1 MNIDKIIQFLIVIII
16 FIIII
21 ILLRQAVAEKKEK
34 RIAYYSLE
42 PLKDASIP
50 LIDKIKNKYLIFVQK
65 NRQILLKIDYFK
77 KKSKKYEKYIKYR
90 HRDKISAI
98 DFITNKII
106 IMILFVLLAVIS
118 GIFTTGINIL
128 AIVIDIIVG
137 YYLLDIILKIYYKRQ
152 TKLIENELLRAIIV
166 MNNAFKSGKSTL
178 QALNI
183 AAKELPEPISDE
195 FKKMYLDM
203 KYGLSV
209 DTVFERFAKR
219 VDLEEAVFLSSSLTI
234 LNKTGGNIVEVFSSM
249 GNQFVWIP
257 VSSEADL
264 ERTLFDK
271 KKLNEELKNIS
282 ASPKMV
288 TRVLLVIPIIFILII
303 YILNPSYFAPLFSST
318 LGYMIIITI
327 VLMFIIY
334 VILLNKITKIDV

>member
-1 MNIDKIIQFLIVIII
+1 M
-16 FIIII
+16 
-21 ILLRQAVAEKKEK
+21 
-34 RIAYYSLE
+34 
-42 PLKDASIP
+42 
-50 LIDKIKNKYLIFVQK
+50 YL
-65 NRQILLKIDYFK
+65 
-77 KKSKKYEKYIKYR
+77 YIR
-90 HRDKISAI
+90 
-98 DFITNKII
+98 
-106 IMILFVLLAVIS
+106 
-118 GIFTTGINIL
+118 G
-128 AIVIDIIVG
+128 
-137 YYLLDIILKIYYKRQ
+137 
-152 TKLIENELLRAIIV
+152 
-166 MNNAFKSGKSTL
+166 GKP
-178 QALNI
+178 N
-183 AAKELPEPISDE
+183 E

-234 LNKTGGNIVEVFSSM
+234 LNKTGGNIVEVFSS
-249 GNQFVWIP
+249 I
-257 VSSEADL
+257 

-288 TRVLLVIPIIFILII
+288 TRVLLVIPIIFISII

-318 LGYMIIITI
+318 LGYMIIVTI

>member
-21 ILLRQAVAEKKEK
+21 ILLRKAVAEKKEK

-98 DFITNKII
+98 DFITNK
-106 IMILFVLLAVIS
+106 MILFVLLAVIS

-128 AIVIDIIVG
+128 DIVIDIIVG

-234 LNKTGGNIVEVFSSM
+234 LNKTGGNIVEVFSS
-249 GNQFVWIP
+249 I
-257 VSSEADL
+257 

-288 TRVLLVIPIIFILII
+288 TRVLLVIPIIFISII

-318 LGYMIIITI
+318 LGYMIIVTI